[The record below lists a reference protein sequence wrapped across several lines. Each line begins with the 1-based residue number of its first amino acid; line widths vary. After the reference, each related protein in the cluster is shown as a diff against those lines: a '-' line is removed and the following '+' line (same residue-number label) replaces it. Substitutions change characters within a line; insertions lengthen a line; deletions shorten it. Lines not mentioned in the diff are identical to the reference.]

1 MVYSSS
7 KQTQQSASEKREY
20 SATVPNSASVPNSA
34 TVPNLDDARGHK
46 AITESEKPLQ
56 PEFNQSKAKTND
68 NCSKLSASDLHESKL
83 YIGQ

>member
-1 MVYSSS
+1 M
-7 KQTQQSASEKREY
+7 
-20 SATVPNSASVPNSA
+20 PNSASVPNSA

-68 NCSKLSASDLHESKL
+68 NCSKLSASDPHETKRGEKYEIQKPSTC
-83 YIGQ
+83 GAT